1 MIFLFILFFD
11 TNFALSNELINNYK
25 NEYNDPNTL
34 QIKNKVENNNNTFSQ
49 VVTLKN
55 IPRTKVSYSE
65 KKELRTRN
73 PFSPPGSE
81 TQNSK
86 SGINFSDIRF
96 KGIAKIGENK
106 VAFLE
111 TAKGTNAY
119 EVNQNIGGG
128 YKILNINEKDLLVEI
143 SNQSA
148 TYTLKLEKDEK

>member
-11 TNFALSNELINNYK
+11 TNLALSNELINNYK
-25 NEYNDPNTL
+25 NENNDPEKL
-34 QIKNKVENNNNTFSQ
+34 QIKTQINNNNTFSEI
-49 VVTLKN
+49 VTLKN
-55 IPRTKVSYSE
+55 IPKTKVSYSE

-111 TAKGTNAY
+111 TSKGTNAY

-128 YKILNINEKDLLVEI
+128 YKILNINEKDLLIEI

>member
-25 NEYNDPNTL
+25 NENNDLETL
-34 QIKNKVENNNNTFSQ
+34 QIKAKINNNDTFSE

-55 IPRTKVSYSE
+55 IPKTKVSFSE

>member
-25 NEYNDPNTL
+25 NENNDPEKL
-34 QIKNKVENNNNTFSQ
+34 QIKTQINNNNTFSEI
-49 VVTLKN
+49 VTLKN
-55 IPRTKVSYSE
+55 IPKTKVSYSE

-128 YKILNINEKDLLVEI
+128 FKILNINEKDLLVEI

-148 TYTLKLEKDEK
+148 TYTLKLKKNEK

>member
-25 NEYNDPNTL
+25 NENNDLEKL
-34 QIKNKVENNNNTFSQ
+34 QIKAKINNNDTFSE

-55 IPRTKVSYSE
+55 IPKTKVSFSE

-86 SGINFSDIRF
+86 SGINFSDISF

>member
-25 NEYNDPNTL
+25 NENNDTEKL
-34 QIKNKVENNNNTFSQ
+34 QIKTKINNNNTFSE

-55 IPRTKVSYSE
+55 IPKTKVSYSE
-65 KKELRTRN
+65 KKELRNRN

-81 TQNSK
+81 SQNSK

>member
-25 NEYNDPNTL
+25 NENNDLEIL
-34 QIKNKVENNNNTFSQ
+34 QIKAKINNDDTFSE

-55 IPRTKVSYSE
+55 IPKTKVSFSE

-148 TYTLKLEKDEK
+148 THTLKLEKDEK

>member
-25 NEYNDPNTL
+25 IENSDPEKL
-34 QIKNKVENNNNTFSQ
+34 QSKIKIDNNNPFSE

-55 IPRTKVSYSE
+55 IPKTKVSFSE

>member
-25 NEYNDPNTL
+25 NENNDLEKL
-34 QIKNKVENNNNTFSQ
+34 QIKAKINNNNTFSE
-49 VVTLKN
+49 VVKLKN
-55 IPRTKVSYSE
+55 IPKTKVSFSE

>member
-11 TNFALSNELINNYK
+11 TNFALSNELINNHK
-25 NEYNDPNTL
+25 NENNDLEKL
-34 QIKNKVENNNNTFSQ
+34 QIKAKINNNDTFPE

-55 IPRTKVSYSE
+55 IPKTKVSFSE

-148 TYTLKLEKDEK
+148 TYTLRLEKDEK

>member
-1 MIFLFILFFD
+1 MIFLFILFFG

-25 NEYNDPNTL
+25 NENNDPEKL
-34 QIKNKVENNNNTFSQ
+34 QIKTQINNNNTFSEI
-49 VVTLKN
+49 VTLKN
-55 IPRTKVSYSE
+55 IPKTNVSYSE
-65 KKELRTRN
+65 RKELRTRN

-111 TAKGTNAY
+111 TSKGTKAY

>member
-25 NEYNDPNTL
+25 KENNDLETL
-34 QIKNKVENNNNTFSQ
+34 QIKAKINNNDTFAE

-55 IPRTKVSYSE
+55 IPKTKVSFSE

>member
-1 MIFLFILFFD
+1 MIFLFILFLD
-11 TNFALSNELINNYK
+11 TNLALSNELINNFK
-25 NEYNDPNTL
+25 NEDNNPKEL
-34 QIKNKVENNNNTFSQ
+34 KIKTAIENNVNLSEE
-49 VVTLKN
+49 VRLKD
-55 IPRTKVSYSE
+55 IPKTKVSFSE

>member
-1 MIFLFILFFD
+1 MIFLFILFFN
-11 TNFALSNELINNYK
+11 TNSALSNELINNYK
-25 NEYNDPNTL
+25 NENNDPEKL
-34 QIKNKVENNNNTFSQ
+34 QIKNKITNNNTFSE

-55 IPRTKVSYSE
+55 IPKTNVSYSE
-65 KKELRTRN
+65 RKELRTRN

-128 YKILNINEKDLLVEI
+128 YKILNINEKDLLIEI

>member
-25 NEYNDPNTL
+25 NENNDTEKL
-34 QIKNKVENNNNTFSQ
+34 QIKTKINNNTFSEI
-49 VVTLKN
+49 VTLKN
-55 IPRTKVSYSE
+55 IPKTKVSYSE
-65 KKELRTRN
+65 KKELRNRN

-81 TQNSK
+81 SQNSK

>member
-25 NEYNDPNTL
+25 NEYNDPNKL
-34 QIKNKVENNNNTFSQ
+34 QIKNKVENNNNTFSE

-73 PFSPPGSE
+73 PFSPFG
-81 TQNSK
+81 TKGQNGK
-86 SGINFSDIRF
+86 PGINFSDIRF

-128 YKILNINEKDLLVEI
+128 YKILKINETDLLVEI
-143 SNQSA
+143 SNQNA

>member
-25 NEYNDPNTL
+25 NENNDLETL
-34 QIKNKVENNNNTFSQ
+34 QIKAKINNNDTFPE

-55 IPRTKVSYSE
+55 IPKTKVSYSE

-111 TAKGTNAY
+111 TSKGTNAY

-128 YKILNINEKDLLVEI
+128 YKILNINEKDLLIEI

>member
-1 MIFLFILFFD
+1 MIFLFILFMD

-25 NEYNDPNTL
+25 NENNELEKL
-34 QIKNKVENNNNTFSQ
+34 QIKTKLNNNTFSEE
-49 VVTLKN
+49 VTLKN
-55 IPRTKVSYSE
+55 IPKTKVSYSE
-65 KKELRTRN
+65 KKELRNRN

-81 TQNSK
+81 TQNNK

>member
-25 NEYNDPNTL
+25 NENNDLETL
-34 QIKNKVENNNNTFSQ
+34 QIKAKINNNDTFSE

-55 IPRTKVSYSE
+55 IPKTKVPFSE

-111 TAKGTNAY
+111 TSKGTNAY

-128 YKILNINEKDLLVEI
+128 YKILNINEKDLLIEI

>member
-1 MIFLFILFFD
+1 MIFLFILFFN
-11 TNFALSNELINNYK
+11 TNSALSNELINNYK
-25 NEYNDPNTL
+25 NENNDPEKL
-34 QIKNKVENNNNTFSQ
+34 QIKNKITNNNNISE

-55 IPRTKVSYSE
+55 IPKTNVSYSE
-65 KKELRTRN
+65 RKELRTRN

-128 YKILNINEKDLLVEI
+128 YKILNINEKDLLIEI

>member
-25 NEYNDPNTL
+25 NENNDLEKL
-34 QIKNKVENNNNTFSQ
+34 QIKAKINNNDTFSE

-55 IPRTKVSYSE
+55 IPKTKVSFSE

-81 TQNSK
+81 TQSSK

>member
-25 NEYNDPNTL
+25 NENNDPEKL
-34 QIKNKVENNNNTFSQ
+34 QIKTQIDNNNTFSEI
-49 VVTLKN
+49 VTLKN
-55 IPRTKVSYSE
+55 IPKTKVSYSE

-111 TAKGTNAY
+111 TSKGTNAY

>member
-25 NEYNDPNTL
+25 NENNDPEKL
-34 QIKNKVENNNNTFSQ
+34 QIKTQINNNNTFSEI
-49 VVTLKN
+49 VTLKN
-55 IPRTKVSYSE
+55 IPKTKVPFSE

-111 TAKGTNAY
+111 TSKGTNAY

>member
-1 MIFLFILFFD
+1 MD

-25 NEYNDPNTL
+25 NENNELEKL
-34 QIKNKVENNNNTFSQ
+34 QIKTKLNNNTFSEE
-49 VVTLKN
+49 VTLKN
-55 IPRTKVSYSE
+55 IPKTKVSYSE
-65 KKELRTRN
+65 KKELRNRN

-81 TQNSK
+81 TQNNK

>member
-25 NEYNDPNTL
+25 NENNDPEKL
-34 QIKNKVENNNNTFSQ
+34 QIKTQINNNNTFSEI
-49 VVTLKN
+49 VTLKN
-55 IPRTKVSYSE
+55 IPKTKVSYSE

-111 TAKGTNAY
+111 TSKGTKAY